1 MNDSKRLGPQT
12 IHKAIA
18 LLRAFTPDA
27 PELGVRKLAEMLDMP
42 KSTVHRLLV
51 ALEQEGFVE
60 QDARTGLYRLGF
72 ELVILAG
79 YALGS
84 LDVRRVALSYMDQL
98 AERWK
103 ETVDLDVLRGAHIV
117 IVEQIPGRHVL
128 NTGGAWATRL
138 PAHCTST
145 GKVLLAYAGREYVEK
160 HLPAELERYTPHT
173 VTTREALLEELAQ
186 VREQGYA
193 RSWGERDEF
202 VNAVGVPIRGLT
214 GEVVAAM
221 SISGLS
227 ARFDERTAMEMVD
240 ALKQAA
246 KEISAHLGYAAPR

>member
-1 MNDSKRLGPQT
+1 MNNPDGLGPQT

-18 LLRAFTPDA
+18 LLRAFTPDM
-27 PELGVRKLAEMLDMP
+27 PEMGVRKLAKKLGMP
-42 KSTVHRLLV
+42 KSTVHRLLA

-60 QDARTGLYRLGF
+60 QDARTDLYRLGF

-79 YALGS
+79 YALGN
-84 LDVRRVALSYMDQL
+84 LDVRRVALSFMDQL

-103 ETVDLDVLRGAHIV
+103 ETVDLDVLRGAYII
-117 IVEQIPGRHVL
+117 IVEQIPGQHVL

-145 GKVLLAYAGREYVEK
+145 GKVLLAYAGPEYVEK
-160 HLPAELERYTPHT
+160 HLPAELERYSPHT
-173 VTTREALLEELAQ
+173 ITTREALLEELAKI
-186 VREQGYA
+186 REQGYA

-202 VNAVGVPIRGLT
+202 VNALGVPIRGLT
-214 GEVVAAM
+214 GEVIAAM

-227 ARFDERTAMEMVD
+227 ARIDECTAMEMTK

-246 KEISAHLGYAAPR
+246 KEISARLGYAAH